1 MNQYAS
7 DRQKLESKI
16 EFLNQQIDLLNH
28 YLPETYQYLIEEMDN
43 QQVLLIQL
51 EVQERF
57 AIIDSDSTV
66 RSWMQYIILIRVV
79 SLQSVT
85 VEFKIF
91 PARNFVR

>member
-43 QQVLLIQL
+43 QQVLLKQL

-57 AIIDSDSTV
+57 AIIDSDRTV
-66 RSWMQYIILIRVV
+66 RS
-79 SLQSVT
+79 
-85 VEFKIF
+85 
-91 PARNFVR
+91 

>member
-28 YLPETYQYLIEEMDN
+28 YLPDTYQYLLEEMDN
-43 QQVLLIQL
+43 QQVLLKWL

-57 AIIDSDSTV
+57 AIIDSEGTV
-66 RSWMQYIILIRVV
+66 HS
-79 SLQSVT
+79 
-85 VEFKIF
+85 
-91 PARNFVR
+91 

>member
-28 YLPETYQYLIEEMDN
+28 YLPDTYQYLLAEMDN
-43 QQVLLIQL
+43 QQMLLKQL
-51 EVQERF
+51 AVQERF

-66 RSWMQYIILIRVV
+66 RS
-79 SLQSVT
+79 
-85 VEFKIF
+85 
-91 PARNFVR
+91 

>member
-1 MNQYAS
+1 MKQYSS

-43 QQVLLIQL
+43 QQVLLKQL

-57 AIIDSDSTV
+57 AIIDSDGTV
-66 RSWMQYIILIRVV
+66 RS
-79 SLQSVT
+79 
-85 VEFKIF
+85 
-91 PARNFVR
+91 

>member
-7 DRQKLESKI
+7 DRHKLESKI

-43 QQVLLIQL
+43 QQVLLKQL

-57 AIIDSDSTV
+57 AIIDSDGTV
-66 RSWMQYIILIRVV
+66 RS
-79 SLQSVT
+79 
-85 VEFKIF
+85 
-91 PARNFVR
+91 

>member
-43 QQVLLIQL
+43 HQVLLKQL

-57 AIIDSDSTV
+57 AIIDSDGTV
-66 RSWMQYIILIRVV
+66 RS
-79 SLQSVT
+79 
-85 VEFKIF
+85 
-91 PARNFVR
+91 